1 MSETLAGWIQW
12 FLSLQDHDFL
22 LEVDRDFI
30 SDKMNLLKL
39 REHFPSKDRYKE
51 CLRLMLSSKVPNEAD
66 LQNEKFLELNR
77 DTSDLY
83 CLIHNRYA

>member
-1 MSETLAGWIQW
+1 
-12 FLSLQDHDFL
+12 L

-39 REHFPSKDRYKE
+39 REHFPSKDRFKE

-66 LQNEKFLELNR
+66 L
-77 DTSDLY
+77 
-83 CLIHNRYA
+83 

>member
-1 MSETLAGWIQW
+1 
-12 FLSLQDHDFL
+12 
-22 LEVDRDFI
+22 
-30 SDKMNLLKL
+30 MNLLKL
-39 REHFPSKDRYKE
+39 NEHFPTKDRFKE

-77 DTSDLY
+77 ETSDLY